1 MKGLQPGQYTSDYL
15 DGALKIKAH
24 LVETDAKKLQ
34 EITKIIREEGIV
46 FMLPPNGVLTD
57 RHFTLPL
64 EVTKPPY
71 PVTIL
76 EFEVTYEEEETLSDP
91 IRSYRRIVAAIDH
104 GDGVLVVPILHTES
118 RKWHPPFVGVFMS
131 YGELFLSGEGE
142 VVTTT
147 EDERVQLRA
156 TIVELLPDMYKKALA
171 IHKIIAPRE
180 TPEEAAK
187 GLIISARKEINAYFD
202 FCKVLHDN
210 EVTITEVVP
219 DASANQMRRAR
230 GKTKLFT
237 YKVLTIGGLKKHS
250 KHAGGTHASPRSHL
264 RRGYYRNYK
273 SGKRAWVNACMI
285 KGNGEG
291 FVHKDYNVLG
301 QEGASTQ

>member
-1 MKGLQPGQYTSDYL
+1 MDQASEERTVKGLQPGQYLSDYL
-15 DGALKIKAH
+15 DKIPKLQAR
-24 LVETDAKKLQ
+24 LPETDVKKFG
-34 EITKIIREEGIV
+34 EIIKRLRGEGIV
-46 FMLPPNGVLTD
+46 FLLPPDGVLTD
-57 RHFTLPL
+57 RMYTTIPP
-64 EVTKPPY
+64 ENTKPPY

-76 EFEVTYEEEETLSDP
+76 EFALTYEEDKLDERLK
-91 IRSYRRIVAAIDH
+91 SYRRIVAAIDH
-104 GDGVLVVPILHTES
+104 GNGVLLVPLFHTNA
-118 RKWHPPFVGVFMS
+118 WHTPYFGIFISYTEPVF
-131 YGELFLSGEGE
+131 YEIEITEGKKTRLE
-142 VVTTT
+142 V
-147 EDERVQLRA
+147 RL
-156 TIVELLPDMYKKALA
+156 IELLPATFKYVMGQRPA
-171 IHKIIAPRE
+171 HE
-180 TPEEAAK
+180 TPEITRNE
-187 GLIISARKEINAYFD
+187 LLSVCREEINAYLD

-210 EVTITEVVP
+210 EVTITDAVP

-230 GKTKLFT
+230 GKTQLFT